1 MQAPG
6 GMPQVNIS
14 PPLKFELLC
23 AILLIIGGS
32 MIEQVPQGYHE
43 NLSNPLIFLIGML
56 FSAGFAAI
64 GLIPLAFAMAFFLVN
79 LLRIMPKRTIIKTTK
94 NTNPGEPVIIK
105 TKEGFQP
112 SGTIDWVTN
121 QKKKWFV
128 EKVLEERPIAI
139 QEKEV
144 ATYPIQS

>member
-1 MQAPG
+1 MQASG
-6 GMPQVNIS
+6 AMPAVVIS
-14 PPLKFELLC
+14 PPIKLDLLS
-23 AILLIIGGS
+23 AILLIIGGA
-32 MIEQVPQGYHE
+32 MIEQVPQEYHE
-43 NLSNPLIFLIGML
+43 KLSNPLIFLIGM
-56 FSAGFAAI
+56 FFAAGFAAI

-79 LLRIMPKRTIIKTTK
+79 LLRIMPKRMIIKSTK
-94 NTNPGEPVIIK
+94 NTNPGEPVTTK